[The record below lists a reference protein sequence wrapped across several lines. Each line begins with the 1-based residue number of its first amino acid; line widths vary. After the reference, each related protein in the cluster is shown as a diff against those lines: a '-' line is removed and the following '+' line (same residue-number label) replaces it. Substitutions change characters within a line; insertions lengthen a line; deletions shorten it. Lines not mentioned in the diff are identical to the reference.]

1 VPSWTQYIEYAKEF
15 GVLPQ
20 DVPKVV
26 TMCEW
31 QRWRLWKK
39 AQNSREANEGFGV
52 PGASQHMTPDQ
63 TRLMGW
69 AMIDGEY

>member
-1 VPSWTQYIEYAKEF
+1 
-15 GVLPQ
+15 
-20 DVPKVV
+20 
-26 TMCEW
+26 MREW